1 MSESELSPSDEDPD
15 VFSEAAIEEAYMLAL
30 QASEEAGIV
39 PPQAELDPVDWDES
53 ALITADRPEES
64 VSTDEPAVEDEPTFR
79 RPRHTPEQ
87 IIEALLF
94 VGGEKLSARK
104 LAGFIGH
111 QCQDETIRDYIETI
125 NQKYRDQ
132 QRPYEII
139 LGEEGYQMALN
150 AEYQRQRNSVFGL
163 GPREVKLSQD
173 VLEVLSFVAFQQP
186 VTKAELDQ
194 LDRSGTMSSLR
205 QLIRRELVEM
215 IRREDGEV
223 EYRTTDRFLTLF
235 GLSSLQDLPRTRD
248 LKLK

>member
-1 MSESELSPSDEDPD
+1 MSEAELSPSGEDPD

-30 QASEEAGIV
+30 RASEEAGMV
-39 PPQAELDPVDWDES
+39 PPPVELDSVAWDGGAEF
-53 ALITADRPEES
+53 TADRAES
-64 VSTDEPAVEDEPTFR
+64 DSIAEAEEDEPTFR

-111 QCQDETIRDYIETI
+111 QCQDETIREYVETI
-125 NQKYRDQ
+125 NQKYREQ
-132 QRPYEII
+132 LRPYEII

-186 VTKAELDQ
+186 VTKSDLEQ

-215 IRREDGEV
+215 NRREDGDV

-235 GLSSLQDLPRTRD
+235 GLSSLQELPRTRD

>member
-1 MSESELSPSDEDPD
+1 MSESELSPSAEDPD
-15 VFSEAAIEEAYMLAL
+15 VFSESAIEEAYILAL
-30 QASEEAGIV
+30 RASEEAGMV
-39 PPQAELDPVDWDES
+39 PPQVEL
-53 ALITADRPEES
+53 
-64 VSTDEPAVEDEPTFR
+64 EPADWEQVEHATPQDSEPPAPVAEVPDEDVLTFK

-94 VGGEKLSARK
+94 VGGEKLTARK

-111 QCQDETIRDYIETI
+111 QCQDETIREYVETI

-132 QRPYEII
+132 LRPYEII
-139 LGEEGYQMALN
+139 LGEEGYQMTLN

-163 GPREVKLSQD
+163 GPREVRLSQD

-186 VTKAELDQ
+186 VTKSDLEQ

-205 QLIRRELVEM
+205 QLIRRELVETS
-215 IRREDGEV
+215 RREDGDV